1 MSKSAMIQARI
12 NPDLKS
18 EVETIL
24 QEIGLSTSEAITL
37 FFKRVKM
44 ERGIPFEVKIPNAET
59 RKAIEELEAGRGEKF
74 DTIEEMIESLKKDVE
89 AP

>member
-1 MSKSAMIQARI
+1 MSKTAMFHIRVE
-12 NPDLKS
+12 PSLKS

-24 QEIGLSTSEAITL
+24 QEIGLSTSEAVTL

-59 RKAIEELEAGRGEKF
+59 LQAMKEIEEGRAEKF
-74 DTIEEMIESLKKDVE
+74 DTIEKMVESLKKDAE

>member
-1 MSKSAMIQARI
+1 MSKTAMFHIRVE
-12 NPDLKS
+12 PTLKS
-18 EVETIL
+18 EVEAIL
-24 QEIGLSTSEAITL
+24 EEIGLSTSEAVTL

-59 RKAIEELEAGRGEKF
+59 RKAIEELESGKGEKYNS
-74 DTIEEMIESLKKDVE
+74 IEEMIESLKKDVE

>member
-1 MSKSAMIQARI
+1 MSKTAMIQARI
-12 NPDLKS
+12 SPDLKS

-24 QEIGLSTSEAITL
+24 HEIGLSTSEAITI
-37 FFKRVKM
+37 FFKRVKL
-44 ERGIPFEVKIPNAET
+44 ERGIPFEVKIPSAET
-59 RKAIEELEAGRGEKF
+59 KEAIEELEAGRGEKF

>member
-1 MSKSAMIQARI
+1 MSKTAMFHIRVE
-12 NPDLKS
+12 PSLKS

-24 QEIGLSTSEAITL
+24 EEIGLSTSEAVTL
-37 FFKRVKM
+37 FFKRVRM
-44 ERGIPFEVKIPNAET
+44 ERGIPFELKIPNAET
-59 RKAIEELEAGRGEKF
+59 LQAMKDIEEGRVEKF

>member
-1 MSKSAMIQARI
+1 MSKTAMFHIRVE
-12 NPDLKS
+12 PSLKS

-24 QEIGLSTSEAITL
+24 EEIGLSTSEAVTL

-59 RKAIEELEAGRGEKF
+59 LRAMKEIEEGKEEKF
-74 DTIEEMIESLKKDVE
+74 DTIGEMIESLKKDVE